1 MPIWLTIILSALMLI
16 NIYIASK
23 NKQPEKKKVKY
34 IIIALLG
41 IDVILLIISIL

>member
-1 MPIWLTIILSALMLI
+1 MPIWLTIILSTLMLI

-34 IIIALLG
+34 TIIALLG

>member
-23 NKQPEKKKVKY
+23 NKQPEKKVKY
-34 IIIALLG
+34 TIIALLG